1 MKHRIIDT
9 LLKTLE
15 TKADEIGYDIDSDD
29 RYIAINALLA
39 QMDVDNYSP
48 TYAEKTETDA
58 NLKALYQQMD
68 LSYTHIF
75 RATAIQYFALDKGG
89 ETNG

>member
-29 RYIAINALLA
+29 RYLAINALLA
-39 QMDVDNYSP
+39 QMDVDN
-48 TYAEKTETDA
+48 
-58 NLKALYQQMD
+58 
-68 LSYTHIF
+68 
-75 RATAIQYFALDKGG
+75 
-89 ETNG
+89 

>member
-39 QMDVDNYSP
+39 QMDVDSYSP
-48 TYAEKTETDA
+48 TYAEKAETDA
-58 NLKALYQQMD
+58 NLKALYQQMG
-68 LSYTHIF
+68 LSYAHIF
-75 RATAIQYFALDKGG
+75 KATAIQYFAPDKGI
-89 ETNG
+89 